1 MNFKAEMNERVEQIE
16 QILDQYLPPKEGLQK
31 TVLTAMNTTVK
42 AGGKRL
48 RPMLINETYKM
59 FGGEGDIVKP
69 FMAAIEMIH
78 TYSLIHD
85 DLPALDNDDYRR
97 GQKTCHIVYGE
108 DMAILAGDALLNY
121 AYEVATKAFDLADQ
135 DEMMNVVEAVKILA
149 RKPGIYG
156 MIGGQVA
163 DVELEG
169 TPLSMEQILFI
180 HKNKTSALIE
190 ACMMIGAVLAG
201 ASKEDVMAMEECG
214 EYIGLAFQIQD
225 DILDLTGDEEEIGKP
240 VGSDEKNH
248 KTTYVTLKGLEQ
260 SAKDVEE
267 MNGHFLMFNY
277 MLDTL
282 EEKLTENLIKQM
294 HYELKSGV
302 FEDRANGYAIGDYKT
317 RPNMI
322 GMYKTALPKD
332 VEAEMKQ
339 LLEWYHKQEKSMKVL
354 AEFHARYE
362 SIHPFQDGNGRTG
375 RMILFRESLKYD
387 ELTPFIILDDNRSRY
402 LEGLKEFREHQKV
415 DQLLELMQ
423 KEAEIYYQEC
433 QYFIS

>member
-169 TPLSMEQILFI
+169 TPLSMDQILFI

-248 KTTYVTLKGLEQ
+248 KTTYVTLKGLKQ

-267 MNGHFLMFNY
+267 IS
-277 MLDTL
+277 
-282 EEKLTENLIKQM
+282 KK
-294 HYELKSGV
+294 
-302 FEDRANGYAIGDYKT
+302 AIE
-317 RPNMI
+317 I
-322 GMYKTALPKD
+322 L
-332 VEAEMKQ
+332 
-339 LLEWYHKQEKSMKVL
+339 
-354 AEFHARYE
+354 ARY
-362 SIHPFQDGNGRTG
+362 DVG
-375 RMILFRESLKYD
+375 D
-387 ELTPFIILDDNRSRY
+387 RY
-402 LEGLKEFREHQKV
+402 LTNLTRFLIHRTH
-415 DQLLELMQ
+415 
-423 KEAEIYYQEC
+423 
-433 QYFIS
+433 

>member
-225 DILDLTGDEEEIGKP
+225 DILDLTGEEEIGKP

-267 MNGHFLMFNY
+267 IS
-277 MLDTL
+277 
-282 EEKLTENLIKQM
+282 KK
-294 HYELKSGV
+294 
-302 FEDRANGYAIGDYKT
+302 AIE
-317 RPNMI
+317 I
-322 GMYKTALPKD
+322 L
-332 VEAEMKQ
+332 
-339 LLEWYHKQEKSMKVL
+339 
-354 AEFHARYE
+354 ARY
-362 SIHPFQDGNGRTG
+362 DVG
-375 RMILFRESLKYD
+375 D
-387 ELTPFIILDDNRSRY
+387 RY
-402 LEGLKEFREHQKV
+402 LTNLTRFLIHRTH
-415 DQLLELMQ
+415 
-423 KEAEIYYQEC
+423 
-433 QYFIS
+433 